1 MGKDVI
7 RAVVADDDAGMRLVM
22 RKLIERQEGYELV
35 GEYPSGEALMAEFED
50 IAPDV
55 CVLDVEMPGLTG
67 IECARQIQDIRPMTV
82 LIFATAHEQYMG
94 DAFSLYAY
102 DYLLKPFKVERVQKT
117 LSRVRDTLTAGRRAG
132 GAQIQPPPTR
142 AGRILL
148 KHREG
153 ASLINADDILLIQ
166 REQRSTV
173 IYTRDGGRFVTTDT
187 LSDLEER
194 LNPATFFRCHK
205 SYIVNLNHIDNIP
218 PYGRWTYII
227 QLKGTDH
234 DALITREKFDELE
247 RMFT

>member
-7 RAVVADDDAGMRLVM
+7 RAVVADDDAGMRMVM

-50 IAPDV
+50 ICPDV

-117 LSRVRDTLTAGRRAG
+117 LARVRDTLTAARRESSV
-132 GAQIQPPPTR
+132 QIPPQSPRT
-142 AGRILL
+142 GRIML

-153 ASLINADDILLIQ
+153 ASLINTDDILLIQ
-166 REQRSTV
+166 REQRATV
-173 IYTRDGGRFVTTDT
+173 LYTRGGGRYVTGDT
-187 LSDLEER
+187 LSELEER
-194 LNPATFFRCHK
+194 LDPATFFRCHK
-205 SYIVNLNHIDNIP
+205 SYIVNLNHIDNIT
-218 PYGRWTYII
+218 PYGRWTYVI
-227 QLKGTDH
+227 QLKGIEQ

-247 RMFT
+247 AMFT